1 MHKSLIQYIQDSI
14 RNNWENL
21 ALTDFNGVSYQYRDI
36 ARKVAKLHLLYEH
49 AGIKRGDKIAL
60 CGKNSSQWAVAF
72 LATMTYGAVAVP
84 ILHEFKPDNI
94 HHLVSHC
101 DARLFF
107 TDDAIWENLDPASM
121 TKLEGVVNL
130 SDFSLLMS
138 RNTRLKEARQRLNE
152 LFGKKYPERFTPED
166 VVYSKEKESDV
177 AVINYTSGSTGFSK
191 GVMLSYESL
200 WSNIRFCID
209 GVTFLKPGDGI
220 VCMLPLAHMYGLIV
234 EFIHPFVKGCHI
246 YFLTRV
252 PSPKIIL
259 DAFATVRPKLIV
271 TVPLIIEKIVK
282 TKVFPL
288 LDKPL
293 MKVLL
298 HVPFIDDKLLEKI
311 KKGLTEAFG
320 GNVREIIIGGAG
332 LNKDVETFLRRIG
345 FPYTVGYGMTECG
358 PLVAYAPWDIQR
370 MGSCGKIVDR
380 MECRIDSP
388 DPENTPGELWVKG
401 ANVMKGYFKNQDA
414 TDAVMKDGWMNTGD
428 LCTMDKEGYI
438 YIRGRNKNMILGP
451 SGQNIYPEEIEQKLN
466 NMPYVAESIVIDG
479 DGKLVALIYPDM
491 DQATK
496 DGIPMDNMENIMN
509 ENIKTLNKELPAYS
523 QLSKVKIYYQ
533 EFEKTPKRSIKR
545 YLYQRA
551 K

>member
-49 AGIKRGDKIAL
+49 AGIKPGDKIAL

-166 VVYSKEKESDV
+166 VVYPKEKENDV

-370 MGSCGKIVDR
+370 MGSCGKLVDR

-428 LCTMDKEGYI
+428 LCTMDKDGYI

-523 QLSKVKIYYQ
+523 QLSKVKIHYQ